1 MYVAEYA
8 RAAKDAVE
16 RAGADGVEIHAAN
29 GYLLD
34 QFTQD
39 MSNLRTDEY
48 GGSIEKRTRFVL
60 EVTKAVVDAVGVD
73 RVSVRLSPWTTWNGT
88 FSTLLRSLEVR
99 EVRTRSNRGYFNPQE
114 WA

>member
-39 MSNLRTDEY
+39 MSNLRTDEF
-48 GGSIEKRTRFVL
+48 GKLGAQFLSEEAKSEC
-60 EVTKAVVDAVGVD
+60 EVGF
-73 RVSVRLSPWTTWNGT
+73 L
-88 FSTLLRSLEVR
+88 
-99 EVRTRSNRGYFNPQE
+99 SNRAITTKRQRLGGRRAVDVRMEVKFRPYAAVIRIFFDKV
-114 WA
+114 